1 MKSNYAMNRLSLAI
15 ALGILSCGL
24 VVGQGRPK
32 AEITPLVDADAVHAG
47 STVRVALQV
56 ALPDGLHVQSNKP
69 RDPMLIPTVLTIE
82 APAGVTVAEIVYPEP
97 TDFAQAGQKEPLAV
111 FEQRFVVGA
120 QLTLD
125 ATVAVS
131 DLVVPARF
139 RYQACDA
146 STCFAPAR
154 EEARWTLQVVASAT
168 AVSARFPEVFDRLK
182 FRR

>member
-1 MKSNYAMNRLSLAI
+1 MNRLSSVI
-15 ALGILSCGL
+15 ALGILSSGL
-24 VVGQGRPK
+24 VLAQGRPK
-32 AEITPLVDADAVHAG
+32 AEVTPLVDADAVHAG

-82 APAGVTVAEIVYPEP
+82 APAGVTVSEIAYPDP

-120 QLTLD
+120 RLTLD
-125 ATVAVS
+125 ATLATGE
-131 DLVVPARF
+131 LIVPARF

-146 STCFAPAR
+146 STCFAPSR
-154 EEARWTLQVVASAT
+154 EETRWTLKVVPSAT
-168 AVSARFPEVFDRLK
+168 AVSPRLPEVFDRLK
-182 FRR
+182 FRQ